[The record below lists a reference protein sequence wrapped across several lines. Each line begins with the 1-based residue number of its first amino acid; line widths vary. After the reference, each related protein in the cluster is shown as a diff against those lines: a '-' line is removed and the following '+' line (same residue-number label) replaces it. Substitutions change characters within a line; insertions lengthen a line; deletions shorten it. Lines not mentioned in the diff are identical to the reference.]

1 MVVKESDR
9 LKLAHRLQG
18 LIGEEATILMEHLPY
33 GGIAGIVSKDD
44 LVVFQVAMHTD
55 MAELR
60 TDLRSDMVDLR
71 TELRSEMTEFRTEM
85 RSDMAELRTELR
97 SEMAELRTELRS
109 EMAELR
115 SDLRLEMAELRA
127 EVYKALNSQTLKI
140 ITVMTALN
148 GLMFAGLKWG

>member
-1 MVVKESDR
+1 MVVNERDR

-44 LVVFQVAMHTD
+44 LVIFQVAMHTD

-60 TDLRSDMVDLR
+60 T
-71 TELRSEMTEFRTEM
+71 EL
-85 RSDMAELRTELR
+85 RSDMAELR
-97 SEMAELRTELRS
+97 
-109 EMAELR
+109 
-115 SDLRLEMAELRA
+115 SDVRLEIAELRA
-127 EVYKALNSQTLKI
+127 EMYKALNSQTLKF

>member
-1 MVVKESDR
+1 MVVNERDR

-44 LVVFQVAMHTD
+44 LALFQVAMHTD

-60 TDLRSDMVDLR
+60 SDV
-71 TELRSEMTEFRTEM
+71 
-85 RSDMAELRTELR
+85 
-97 SEMAELRTELRS
+97 
-109 EMAELR
+109 
-115 SDLRLEMAELRA
+115 RLEIAELRA
-127 EVYKALNSQTLKI
+127 EMYKALNSQTLKF

>member
-1 MVVKESDR
+1 MNERDR

-18 LIGEEATILMEHLPY
+18 LIGEEVTILMEHLPY

-44 LVVFQVAMHTD
+44 LVLFKAEMHTD

-60 TDLRSDMVDLR
+60 
-71 TELRSEMTEFRTEM
+71 SE
-85 RSDMAELRTELR
+85 
-97 SEMAELRTELRS
+97 
-109 EMAELR
+109 
-115 SDLRLEMAELRA
+115 LRLEMAELRA
-127 EVYKALNSQTLKI
+127 EIYKALNSQTLKI

>member
-1 MVVKESDR
+1 MVVNERDR

-44 LVVFQVAMHTD
+44 LVIFQVAMHTD
-55 MAELR
+55 
-60 TDLRSDMVDLR
+60 
-71 TELRSEMTEFRTEM
+71 
-85 RSDMAELRTELR
+85 
-97 SEMAELRTELRS
+97 MAELRTELRS

-115 SDLRLEMAELRA
+115 SDLQSEMTELRSDLQSEMTELSSDLRLEMAEFRA
-127 EVYKALNSQTLKI
+127 EIYKALNSQTLKI
-140 ITVMTALN
+140 LTVMTALN

>member
-1 MVVKESDR
+1 MVVSERDR

-33 GGIAGIVSKDD
+33 GGIAGLVTQDD
-44 LVVFQVAMHTD
+44 LVLFKAEMHTD

-60 TDLRSDMVDLR
+60 SDVRL
-71 TELRSEMTEFRTEM
+71 EI
-85 RSDMAELRTELR
+85 
-97 SEMAELRTELRS
+97 AELRTELRS

-127 EVYKALNSQTLKI
+127 EIYKALNSQTLKI